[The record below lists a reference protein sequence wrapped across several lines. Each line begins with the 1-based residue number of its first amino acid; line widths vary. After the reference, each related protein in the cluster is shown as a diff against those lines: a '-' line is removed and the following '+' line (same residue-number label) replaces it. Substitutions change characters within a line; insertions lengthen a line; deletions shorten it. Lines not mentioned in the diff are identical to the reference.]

1 MASMH
6 DAPAPRKKMVTYG
19 KAARKRLPDF
29 SFASMAR
36 TSETPESQGQ
46 RESEEPSEALPSNP
60 RKLKPVRQKSVP
72 RTSPSASSLGQNVF
86 DVPGDDET
94 LKPVQKPANDPKK
107 LKPVRQRSV
116 STVPPSPPAKGVF
129 DVPDDDAPQHKR
141 KLANTPQKLKGAQQ
155 RLASRASSLPASP
168 PAQDIFDVPDEEE
181 PPPPTPKPAQKSQ
194 QVVRIRNGK
203 EKAAREISAVVPE
216 LASRKKLKLSPVHE
230 PALKSLPIH
239 NLTGPALPS
248 RPVHAPPLKRLP
260 IHNVTAP
267 ALPNRPIPYPD
278 RKRKLQSSPRSRD
291 LKDARL
297 LAPRKIEPLRTP
309 QKQSPQPVQGFCTP
323 SPPLSDADMRDSGSQ
338 GKHLSPKALK
348 LWKDLLDSAEG
359 TSEDVSENSDTIV
372 QDAAAKNDAT
382 TSARRPNP
390 SLSRPTRAPA
400 QKKNS
405 KRRLIDSLVEQVTYV
420 DSTDEEGSDDVM
432 SEPKRDPAPS
442 LALPTSTSQTSRS
455 QSIVPETLNAS
466 VMLSD
471 SQGSQPV
478 GPKFTYSRQRS
489 MLAEQDLMQQLAMDM
504 PIQPAQASHGR
515 KHRRGSI
522 PRVKPLASFHEEVE
536 DDEGAS
542 TAIRS
547 VHELRQAGAVN
558 RFLDE
563 TQDFLE
569 RIGSPHS
576 TQLSMRR
583 SGLLDLGSKM
593 QDKRF
598 ARQFRANGVEQ
609 RLFVHLGQEN
619 DIISGFIMVSLLI
632 AVLMDGSMPHIVAHL
647 RRQGITRLLIR
658 LLECKSSIIAIGKE
672 RNSNMSKVGQSLLAE
687 HHENFLQLPIWEEL
701 QPQVISP
708 RTMALKCL
716 EMMVRQTREA
726 GNSGDIF
733 SKELTTNLFAI
744 LKSASD
750 ESSWDLPRGRCAID
764 FNLALSALES
774 HSVIA
779 RTVHDETIWI
789 NEYLPIIADASEVA
803 LARPVESFGVLQV
816 LILRLTLNV
825 TNNNPRASDVFA
837 RSALMAAMGQAL
849 VAKFKQISRFLTEDD
864 LSVAVVHL
872 ILVLGVMINFAE
884 WSSAA
889 RESLQSLEGKS
900 DDPLDAM
907 VQTFLDN
914 QERTSEVRY
923 TPA

>member
-1 MASMH
+1 
-6 DAPAPRKKMVTYG
+6 MVTYG

-36 TSETPESQGQ
+36 TSETPESLGQ
-46 RESEEPSEALPSNP
+46 RESEEPSKALSSNS

-72 RTSPSASSLGQNVF
+72 RALLSASSLGQNVF

-116 STVPPSPPAKGVF
+116 STVPPSPPVKDVF

-141 KLANTPQKLKGAQQ
+141 KLANAPQKLKGAEQ
-155 RLASRASSLPASP
+155 RLASRASSLPVSP
-168 PAQDIFDVPDEEE
+168 PVQDIFDVPDEEE
-181 PPPPTPKPAQKSQ
+181 PPLPTPMPAQKSQ

-203 EKAAREISAVVPE
+203 EKAAREVSPAVPE

-230 PALKSLPIH
+230 PPLKSLPIH
-239 NLTGPALPS
+239 NLTGPALPN
-248 RPVHAPPLKRLP
+248 RPVS
-260 IHNVTAP
+260 
-267 ALPNRPIPYPD
+267 YPD
-278 RKRKLQSSPRSRD
+278 RKRKLQPSPRSRD
-291 LKDARL
+291 LNDARL
-297 LAPRKIEPLRTP
+297 LAQRKIEPLRTP
-309 QKQSPQPVQGFCTP
+309 QKPSPQPVQGFCTP

-338 GKHLSPKALK
+338 GKRLSPKALK
-348 LWKDLLDSAEG
+348 LWHDLLDSAEG

-390 SLSRPTRAPA
+390 SLFRPTRAPA
-400 QKKNS
+400 PKKLS
-405 KRRLIDSLVEQVTYV
+405 RRRLIDSLVEQVTYE
-420 DSTDEEGSDDVM
+420 DTTDEEGSDDVM
-432 SEPKRDPAPS
+432 SEPQQDPAQS
-442 LALPTSTSQTSRS
+442 LDLPTSTSRTSRS
-455 QSIVPETLNAS
+455 QSIVPEALNAS

-522 PRVKPLASFHEEVE
+522 PSLKPLASFHEEVE

-542 TAIRS
+542 IAIRS

-563 TQDFLE
+563 IQDFLE
-569 RIGSPHS
+569 RIGSPNS

-583 SGLLDLGSKM
+583 SGLLDLSSKM
-593 QDKRF
+593 QDKSF

-658 LLECKSSIIAIGKE
+658 LLECKSSTIAIGKE
-672 RNSNMSKVGQSLLAE
+672 RTSNMSKVGQSLLAE
-687 HHENFLQLPIWEEL
+687 YHEKFLQMPIWEEL

-789 NEYLPIIADASEVA
+789 NEFLPIIADALEVA

-825 TNNNPRASDVFA
+825 TNNNARASDVFA
-837 RSALMAAMGQAL
+837 RSTLMAAMGQAL

-889 RESLQSLEGKS
+889 RESLQSLEGNS

-907 VQTFLDN
+907 VQTFLDH